1 MVALRVWNLQVNLY
15 LSERGSSKLHP
26 SLASGLAILSRQ
38 TGRDVRR
45 TLRSAASYIT
55 KRGGQVAKYL
65 LQRLIIMIVMLAA
78 LSVIVF
84 ITIELP
90 PGDYADRRA
99 LDLRSQGGSVTQQDV
114 TALRQQ
120 LGLDRPWYQRY
131 VTWIGNIILHGNFGI
146 SFGHHRPVADV
157 LSERVG
163 LTIMLAVAT
172 IILTYGLAIP
182 IGIYSAMR
190 QYSVGDYV
198 ATIIGYFGMATPSFM
213 LALILLYFSVM
224 VFNNSVG
231 GLFSSQYA
239 EAPWSW
245 GKFVDLLRHL
255 WVPALVLGLAGT
267 AFEIRTMRATML
279 DEKNKLY
286 VTAARAKGLPE
297 WKLLMKYPVRV
308 ALNPIASTIGWELTA
323 IIAGAPLVSF
333 VLALPDTGPLFLRA
347 LLDQDIYLSG
357 AILLMYSTLTIL
369 GTFLSDVLLAMLDP
383 RIRYG

>member
-1 MVALRVWNLQVNLY
+1 VTRY
-15 LSERGSSKLHP
+15 L
-26 SLASGLAILSRQ
+26 I
-38 TGRDVRR
+38 
-45 TLRSAASYIT
+45 
-55 KRGGQVAKYL
+55 
-65 LQRLIIMIVMLAA
+65 QRFIIMIVMLAG

-90 PGDYADRRA
+90 PGDFADRRA
-99 LDLRSQGGSVTQQDV
+99 LDLRSQGVMVTEQDV
-114 TALRQQ
+114 IAMRHQF
-120 LGLDRPWYQRY
+120 GLDRPWFQRY
-131 VTWIGNIILHGNFGI
+131 LSWIGNIVLHGNFGQ
-146 SFGHHRPVADV
+146 SFGLHRPVADV
-157 LSERVG
+157 LGERVG

-172 IILTYGLAIP
+172 IIFTYGLAIP
-182 IGIYSAMR
+182 IGIYSAIR
-190 QYSVGDYV
+190 QYSIGDYA

-231 GLFSSQYA
+231 GLFSPEYA

-245 GKFVDLLRHL
+245 AKFVDLLRHL
-255 WVPALVLGLAGT
+255 WIPALVLGLGGT
-267 AFEIRTMRATML
+267 AFEIRTMRATLL

-286 VTAARAKGLPE
+286 VTAARAKGMPE
-297 WKLLMKYPVRV
+297 WKLLWRYPVRV
-308 ALNPIASTIGWELTA
+308 ALNPIVSTIGWELTA

-357 AILLMYSTLTIL
+357 AILLMYAALTIL

-383 RIRYG
+383 RIRYGERL

>member
-1 MVALRVWNLQVNLY
+1 MTRY
-15 LSERGSSKLHP
+15 L
-26 SLASGLAILSRQ
+26 I
-38 TGRDVRR
+38 
-45 TLRSAASYIT
+45 
-55 KRGGQVAKYL
+55 
-65 LQRLIIMIVMLAA
+65 QRLIIMIVMLAA

-99 LDLRSQGGSVTQQDV
+99 LDLRSQGVSVTEQDV
-114 TALRQQ
+114 TAMRHQF
-120 LGLDRPWYQRY
+120 GLDRPLFQRY
-131 VTWIGNIILHGNFGI
+131 LTWISNIVLHGNFGV
-146 SFGHHRPVADV
+146 SFGQHRPVADV
-157 LSERVG
+157 LAERVG
-163 LTIMLAVAT
+163 LTIMLAIAT
-172 IILTYGLAIP
+172 IIFTYGLAIP

-190 QYSVGDYV
+190 QYSPGDYA
-198 ATIIGYFGMATPSFM
+198 ATIVGYFGMATPSFM

-245 GKFVDLLRHL
+245 EKFVDLLRHL

-267 AFEIRTMRATML
+267 AFEIRTMRATLL

-308 ALNPIASTIGWELTA
+308 ALNPIVSTIGWELTA

-347 LLDQDIYLSG
+347 LLDQDTYLSG
-357 AILLMYSTLTIL
+357 AILLMYAALTIL
-369 GTFLSDVLLAMLDP
+369 GTFLSDVLLALLDP
-383 RIRYG
+383 RIRYGEKF